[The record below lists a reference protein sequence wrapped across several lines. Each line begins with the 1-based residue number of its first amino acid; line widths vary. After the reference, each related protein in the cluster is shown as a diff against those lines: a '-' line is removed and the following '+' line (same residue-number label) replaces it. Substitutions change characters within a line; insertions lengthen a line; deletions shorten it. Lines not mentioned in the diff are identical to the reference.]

1 MGAVAHQTGF
11 GLEGADHTG
20 AQILDGGGQADH
32 TVVVGRIGRTAE
44 ATSAREKMAPP
55 WATPMPFLWF
65 SVMGMVTRAYS
76 RLTSSMH
83 ISR

>member
-1 MGAVAHQTGF
+1 MVVDRLTTPWSLPALA
-11 GLEGADHTG
+11 
-20 AQILDGGGQADH
+20 AQPK
-32 TVVVGRIGRTAE
+32 